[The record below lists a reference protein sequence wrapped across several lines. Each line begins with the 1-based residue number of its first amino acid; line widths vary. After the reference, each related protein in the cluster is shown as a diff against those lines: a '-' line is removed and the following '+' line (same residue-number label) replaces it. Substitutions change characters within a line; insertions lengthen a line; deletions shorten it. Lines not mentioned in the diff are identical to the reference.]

1 MEQHGQIFK
10 MRSITFLL
18 SFFLCFSAFGQT
30 YVPLPFTDTFE
41 DTLHHS
47 NPPWVGE
54 ERIGW
59 DQGTGTKSAKYR
71 WDSQSW
77 KPDSIPPRLG
87 TYRKM
92 FTLYKNDGITGNGWA
107 RSEVLQLPTQG
118 YNSWYG
124 FSQYLPGFWQVDPKQ
139 ELIGQWHEASDP
151 GEYIH
156 SPGLGLQS
164 INGRYQ
170 VTILYDAGEVGCAGC
185 WDSTFIFDLGPLIRS
200 KWVDWVFH
208 YKTSFTGKGTAS
220 TPGLVDIWRK
230 VDGVLTQVL
239 HYTNHVGF
247 PDAKGPYFKAG
258 IYKIA
263 WDQSVYKGDVT
274 AYNNAMSVSP
284 GTFRRLYYDEIRVKT
299 HTSTIGVNDLLPP
312 TGNTTPAKPTFQYN
326 DIVDTLRFNH
336 SLGASELLVS
346 EAGGP
351 YLAYGGT
358 IFVDD
363 VDRDP
368 GYWKAKVKA
377 ASGRNESDT
386 VWSPRFTVAS
396 PVIITPPPPDVIAN
410 DALNTL
416 AFNSTYGTSEILLNE
431 NQTGFVPYPGTI
443 NVYNQARAQGFWEA
457 KVKSASG
464 RAESGLSKSPLF
476 TQVDTTGAGF
486 TPDPPRLIAN
496 DRDNILIAIS
506 DYGDTEI
513 EYSIDDGATFVQ
525 YTGALDVG
533 DAYHDYGYY
542 QFRVK
547 AGANRTVSDV
557 IFSPSFNSPK
567 IYGKRYRP

>member
-1 MEQHGQIFK
+1 
-10 MRSITFLL
+10 MRLITFLL
-18 SFFLCFSAFGQT
+18 SFFLCFNVFGQS
-30 YVPLPFTDTFE
+30 PFFYDNFE

-59 DQGTGTKSAKYR
+59 SGGTKTSKYR

-77 KPDSIPPRLG
+77 KPDSIGPRLDG
-87 TYRKM
+87 NRKF
-92 FTLYKNDGITGNGWA
+92 FTLYKQDGITGNGWA
-107 RSEVLQLPTQG
+107 RSEVLASAPSSF
-118 YNSWYG
+118 NMWFG
-124 FSQYLPGFWQVDPKQ
+124 FSQYLPGYWQTDPKQ
-139 ELIGQWHEASDP
+139 ELIGQWHETSDA

-164 INGRYQ
+164 ENGRFKLR
-170 VTILYDAGEVGCAGC
+170 ILYKNGEVTYNGD
-185 WDSTFIFDLGPLIRS
+185 WTLDYVIDLGPLIRS
-200 KWVDWVFH
+200 KWIDWVFH
-208 YKTSFTGKGTAS
+208 YQTSFNGKGTTSHA
-220 TPGLVDIWRK
+220 GLVDVWRR
-230 VDGVLTQVL
+230 VDGVLTQLV
-239 HYTNHVGF
+239 HYTGNIGF
-247 PDAKGPYFKAG
+247 PDAKGPYFKVG

-263 WDQSVYKGDVT
+263 WDQSVFKGDVA
-274 AYNNAMSVSP
+274 AYNTAMSVSP
-284 GTFRRLYYDEIRVKT
+284 GTFRRLYYDEVRIVNNA
-299 HTSTIGVNDLLPP
+299 STVSVNNLLP
-312 TGNTTPAKPTFQYN
+312 GNNTPVKPTYQAN
-326 DIVDTLRFNH
+326 DVQDTLRFNH
-336 SLGASELLVS
+336 ALGASELLVS
-346 EAGGP
+346 EADGP

-363 VDRDP
+363 VDRAP
-368 GYWKAKVKA
+368 GYWKAKTRA

-464 RAESGLSKSPLF
+464 RTESGLSKSPLF

-486 TPDPPRLIAN
+486 TPPPPDLVAN
-496 DRDNILIAIS
+496 DPDNTLQAIS
-506 DYGDTEI
+506 DYGDTAI
-513 EYSIDDGATFVQ
+513 EMSINGAAYVP
-525 YTGALDVG
+525 YTGVIDVG
-533 DAYHDYGYY
+533 DLFLPYGYY

-547 AGANRTVSDV
+547 AAGNRTVSDV
-557 IFSPSFNSPK
+557 VFSQEFNGPK